1 MLIWCSG
8 ELKDYQI
15 IFHWQRW
22 AEERPS
28 EQTAVQTSALAEPAT
43 GTTDHK
49 HEALTSNGTFP
60 FIAGSELKQIG
71 YQLRCFIYSLIMRGY
86 NLQESELIHSS
97 WCNLHLS
104 IGYCLVNHHRMLWI
118 LEPIFWTSSQR
129 PGFCMVSVWSLCVCR
144 TYNPLP
150 RCWYFNLVVH
160 LRGSHDEI
168 FAKWLDIA
176 GCPPQG

>member
-1 MLIWCSG
+1 MEGSGIIWEKLFCNQHPLINQRSTLDFS
-8 ELKDYQI
+8 ETFSTDTDSESFNLVFRRTERLYQI

-43 GTTDHK
+43 GTADHK
-49 HEALTSNGTFP
+49 HEALTSNGTLP

-71 YQLRCFIYSLIMRGY
+71 YQLWCLICSLIMRGY

-104 IGYCLVNHHRMLWI
+104 IGDCLVNHHRMMWI
-118 LEPIFWTSSQR
+118 LAPIFWTSSQR
-129 PGFCMVSVWSLCVCR
+129 LGFCMVSVWSLC
-144 TYNPLP
+144 
-150 RCWYFNLVVH
+150 
-160 LRGSHDEI
+160 
-168 FAKWLDIA
+168 A
-176 GCPPQG
+176 

>member
-1 MLIWCSG
+1 MNILIWCSG

-28 EQTAVQTSALAEPAT
+28 EQTGVQTSALAEPAT

-71 YQLRCFIYSLIMRGY
+71 YQLWCFIYSLIMRGY

-104 IGYCLVNHHRMLWI
+104 MGYCLVNHHRMPWI
-118 LEPIFWTSSQR
+118 LDPIFWTSSFLY
-129 PGFCMVSVWSLCVCR
+129 GFWMVFVCVGPIILYQDVGISTRWC
-144 TYNPLP
+144 
-150 RCWYFNLVVH
+150 
-160 LRGSHDEI
+160 I
-168 FAKWLDIA
+168 FADPMTKSLPSGWI
-176 GCPPQG
+176 